1 MKSYIPK
8 TFKKREKN
16 IDDTLKTRG
25 VKLDRG
31 NGTIGKILKFNRGRI
46 VKNNPEKIFHKNHS
60 SI

>member
-1 MKSYIPK
+1 MKSYTPK

-46 VKNNPEKIFHKNHS
+46 VKNNP
-60 SI
+60 